1 MIMADAAGRELP
13 LHRSGAQRR
22 RARDLPDQ
30 RAEFEAQL
38 DELGRSFEFVSRAD
52 LLSAVR
58 EGVALPDRACLV
70 TFDDDLLAALESELV
85 REGVDVASVALEQA
99 TAMYRYDSPE
109 AASVKYLLNVALGP
123 TRPEPVDQVF
133 AERFSEAELCD
144 RLYATAEQVAELEAL
159 GALGAHSHTDRP
171 LGVLE
176 PAEARHDLERG
187 ADVLHRIS
195 GSRPRLVSYPYGTVG
210 AVGAVSAAVA
220 DDAAAAGFEVGM
232 TLERAFNETL
242 DQTLLLAR
250 LDTND
255 APGGRAPLFSV
266 NGGAIA
272 IREGLTSDRA
282 RYLDEE
288 TA

>member
-144 RLYATAEQVAELEAL
+144 RLYATAEQVAELEA
-159 GALGAHSHTDRP
+159 
-171 LGVLE
+171 
-176 PAEARHDLERG
+176 RHDLERG